1 MASHILTSEWQRV
14 ERLFSPLSSPA
25 LSWEGSRSPWGVFSI
40 PNLQALSHLT
50 LTFIST
56 LVQGHTAN
64 QEFIFLNKTLFPDSS
79 KFRARKVFKSVVG
92 EEHREK

>member
-1 MASHILTSEWQRV
+1 M
-14 ERLFSPLSSPA
+14 
-25 LSWEGSRSPWGVFSI
+25 FSI

-79 KFRARKVFKSVVG
+79 KFRAKKVLKSVEG
-92 EEHREK
+92 EEHREKQHPWILQRAGQKDS

>member
-1 MASHILTSEWQRV
+1 M
-14 ERLFSPLSSPA
+14 
-25 LSWEGSRSPWGVFSI
+25 FSI

-56 LVQGHTAN
+56 LVQDHTAN

-79 KFRARKVFKSVVG
+79 KFRARKVFKSVEG
-92 EEHREK
+92 KEHRSNAPGSFKGLGRKTAEIWG